1 MIYNTERYS
10 YEQFINQLYGCCSVN
25 AGLTDGLSSGF
36 IGQLDFDMEYCYH
49 WVNCS
54 RMLPVEEPVPKSV
67 SIIGQNQS
75 AKAVDLYVFI
85 EYGVEVSVDVLSG
98 ARV

>member
-1 MIYNTERYS
+1 
-10 YEQFINQLYGCCSVN
+10 
-25 AGLTDGLSSGF
+25 
-36 IGQLDFDMEYCYH
+36 
-49 WVNCS
+49 
-54 RMLPVEEPVPKSV
+54 MLPVEEPVPKSV

-75 AKAVDLYVFI
+75 AKAVDLYVFV